1 MRSPATDWDQIYVR
15 LRTSALSDDFPRER
29 FLRTPISVIRWALR
43 EMDDR
48 DKALTNL
55 SAVPV
60 ARLTQILIQIA
71 HGFSG
76 SKRPVPKTQIKDFLP
91 FPQWRPASQQAEGP
105 EPGTKFIL
113 TELGKQRRIPIHVL
127 AALMTPVEQQP

>member
-1 MRSPATDWDQIYVR
+1 MR
-15 LRTSALSDDFPRER
+15 LRTSALGSDFPRER
-29 FLRTPISVIRWALR
+29 FLRTPINVIRWVLR
-43 EMDDR
+43 EIDDR
-48 DKALTNL
+48 EKALANL
-55 SAVPV
+55 GALPV

-76 SKRPVPKTQIKDFLP
+76 SKRPAPKTEVKDFLP
-91 FPQWRPASQQAEGP
+91 FPQWRPASQQADGP
-105 EPGTKFIL
+105 EPGTKFVL